1 MSAVVVTGLGW
12 VTLGHSVCLLQLL
25 RWDHHSL
32 GTMYSYMFP
41 FSVTW
46 KKENQSFQLERSKKW
61 SMEELRT
68 LLFRIYSN
76 TTKGF
81 VANWNLANGAFQW
94 WIEAVL
100 KCWIHCVCPRSLLV
114 ELVNPSVIAHTSVAL
129 IHCTDSFFICIKY
142 VLRQF
147 NCLCMAKSSSRIQS
161 PVSCVTFLKQTLIAI
176 RLCKQHCEIEYKL
189 HVWKLDKL
197 RSVSIHKS

>member
-1 MSAVVVTGLGW
+1 MPSVVTGLGL
-12 VTLGHSVCLLQLL
+12 VTLGHSLCLLQLYVETITHWVL
-25 RWDHHSL
+25 CTVTCFHFRW
-32 GTMYSYMFP
+32 
-41 FSVTW
+41 
-46 KKENQSFQLERSKKW
+46 LERKKYQRLQLGRSRKW

-100 KCWIHCVCPRSLLV
+100 KCWIHCVCPRSFLV
-114 ELVNPSVIAHTSVAL
+114 ELVNPSVSAHTSVAL
-129 IHCTDSFFICIKY
+129 IHCIDSFFICIKY

-147 NCLCMAKSSSRIQS
+147 NCLCMSKSSSRI
-161 PVSCVTFLKQTLIAI
+161 PVSCVTFLKTDFKRHQ
-176 RLCKQHCEIEYKL
+176 
-189 HVWKLDKL
+189 V
-197 RSVSIHKS
+197 V